1 MDKLDS
7 KEDPDIIIGYN
18 IFGFDYPFMFN
29 RACEN
34 KCKNEF
40 MKLGRNKYN
49 HSVEL
54 SETSIVL
61 ASGAYDLRYPSMD
74 GRLQIDVFTYMRK
87 EFILPNYKLDFVSSH
102 LISDKIKSYINNE
115 DDNTCKIY
123 TKNIK
128 GITLD
133 SFVHF
138 QIINHSD
145 DDYENGAKFRVIK
158 LCDDGFVINGNL
170 HGLKDKNI
178 KWGLAKDDV
187 TPQDI
192 FRMTNEGPDQKGII
206 AKYCMQVVI

>member
-1 MDKLDS
+1 
-7 KEDPDIIIGYN
+7 
-18 IFGFDYPFMFN
+18 MFN

-40 MKLGRNKYN
+40 MKLGRNKHN

-115 DDNTCKIY
+115 QDNTCKKLIQ
-123 TKNIK
+123 KILKELLWIVLFIFKLLIILMMIMKMVRN
-128 GITLD
+128 
-133 SFVHF
+133 FV
-138 QIINHSD
+138 
-145 DDYENGAKFRVIK
+145 
-158 LCDDGFVINGNL
+158 
-170 HGLKDKNI
+170 
-178 KWGLAKDDV
+178 
-187 TPQDI
+187 
-192 FRMTNEGPDQKGII
+192 
-206 AKYCMQVVI
+206 